1 MMKKHD
7 KSTPKLIKQLYR
19 LVNKT
24 LKDNNLFPNEA
35 RILVACS
42 GGPDSM
48 VLLNVLQY
56 LKVHRKALWTIG
68 VTTMDHSIR
77 RESLSELQMVA
88 SYCNKNN
95 LPFWGVKKDIP
106 TIAGERKES
115 LETVGRCERYKWF
128 NELAEREHYDYIVTA
143 HHKDDQA
150 ETILAHILRGSG
162 IKGITG
168 MPVISL
174 DYTIPIV
181 RPLLEVTK
189 NDLLEYA
196 QLQDI
201 IYCVDTSNDDLQFNR
216 NRIRHEIIPKL
227 QTINPNVV
235 DALCRLG
242 RIARVDADYLDCE
255 SEHLFTKIV
264 KTIDCGYSLSRRSMR
279 TLPLAMQRRLW
290 QLMMPGI
297 SLSLS
302 HQEQLAHIVRTGE
315 AKTFFIEKVTI
326 NAQYDTIHVYC
337 KH

>member
-42 GGPDSM
+42 GGSDSM
-48 VLLNVLQY
+48 VLLDLLQY
-56 LKVHRKALWTIG
+56 LKIHRKSLWTIG

-77 RESLSELQMVA
+77 REGLFELQMVE
-88 SYCNKNN
+88 SYCKNRD
-95 LPFWGVKKDIP
+95 LPFWGIKKDIP
-106 TIAGERKES
+106 LMAQERKES

-143 HHKDDQA
+143 HHKDDQG

-168 MPVISL
+168 MSVISH
-174 DYTIPIV
+174 DYTVPIV
-181 RPLLEVTK
+181 RPLLAVTK
-189 NDLLEYA
+189 DEILEYA
-196 QLQDI
+196 RLQNI
-201 IYCVDTSNDDLQFNR
+201 EYCVDASNKDVKYNR
-216 NRIRHEIIPKL
+216 NRIRHEVIPTL
-227 QTINPNVV
+227 QTINSNVV

-242 RIARVDADYLDCE
+242 DIAQVDEAFLNGE
-255 SEHLFTKIV
+255 SQRLFTQLV
-264 KTIDCGYSLSRRSMR
+264 RPVDNGFQMSRRCMR
-279 TLPLAMQRRLW
+279 ALPLAMQRRLW
-290 QLMMPGI
+290 QLMIP
-297 SLSLS
+297 SVLLSLS